1 MRPWLALLAVA
12 AACAAILVAGEPAKL
27 ALRYER
33 DALLDGQ
40 LWRAL
45 TGHLVH
51 LSWGHLAANV
61 AVGALVVA
69 LFRRDLGWAAPL
81 LCALGVT
88 LGLFLFLLRLKWYAG
103 LSGVFYG
110 LVVYGALMA
119 SRRRRIWLLAV
130 AAVAAKVIVDL
141 FLGASAAAVEFVGGP
156 IIVEAHLFGAV
167 SGALAFALLC
177 RPGPARRQ

>member
-51 LSWGHLAANV
+51 LSWAHLAANV

-103 LSGVFYG
+103 LSGVLYG
-110 LVVYGALMA
+110 LVVYGALVA
-119 SRRRRIWLLAV
+119 ARRRRVWLVVVGL
-130 AAVAAKVIVDL
+130 VAAKVIWDL
-141 FLGASAAAVEFVGGP
+141 LAGASAAAVEFVGGP
-156 IIVEAHLFGAV
+156 IVVEAHLFGAA
-167 SGALAFALLC
+167 SGALAFAILY
-177 RPGPARRQ
+177 RPRRTRL